1 MPWSRK
7 GVACE
12 TVFHCWCISCVCA
25 GKQSRRLTARKKY
38 KIERKVHPRKICL
51 DFCLYGNK
59 VTVFMFDLKVRE
71 HKRKMRKEAK
81 QKAKSKS
88 QCSAVHFASL
98 DFILLSCTHTHTLV
112 SPEIKKDP
120 GIPNLYPFKEQLLKQ
135 IEEKKVKAEEE
146 RERQKRQRQREHA
159 KRRSLQGLQ
168 NDARKRT
175 KEFEKRVSYWE
186 QRVCALLQ

>member
-1 MPWSRK
+1 M
-7 GVACE
+7 
-12 TVFHCWCISCVCA
+12 FI
-25 GKQSRRLTARKKY
+25 
-38 KIERKVHPRKICL
+38 
-51 DFCLYGNK
+51 
-59 VTVFMFDLKVRE
+59 FDLKVRE

-88 QCSAVHFASL
+88 QYSAVHFVYL
-98 DFILLSCTHTHTLV
+98 DFILLSCMHTCTLV

-135 IEEKKVKAEEE
+135 IEEKKLKAEEE

-186 QRVCALLQ
+186 FPLSVCALLGKPRSQATPRFILQPW